1 MTLKINIML
10 VSILV
15 AIILVLA
22 GITYTYTQTISRHT
36 VESHQQALTKEVTKM
51 VQMLLDHRF
60 KLIDAL
66 ARTLEDLY
74 LTQGQDPR
82 PILKMTMAAG
92 DFSDVYLGLF
102 NGTMIDGANWRA
114 SADYDPRTRPW

>member
-36 VESHQQALTKEVTKM
+36 VENHQQALTKE
-51 VQMLLDHRF
+51 
-60 KLIDAL
+60 A
-66 ARTLEDLY
+66 
-74 LTQGQDPR
+74 
-82 PILKMTMAAG
+82 
-92 DFSDVYLGLF
+92 YLG
-102 NGTMIDGANWRA
+102 I
-114 SADYDPRTRPW
+114 